1 MVFSFE
7 KGFDPTVS
15 RRSIKTGKGQT
26 MHPLASSGFDL
37 AQIAPTC
44 PSAWGFSILRKS
56 LQADRR
62 HCELVAFQFLSMSSP
77 LPASVLP
84 ARRDWSF
91 SVEGM
96 SCAACVGR
104 VERAL
109 LAVPGVAGASVNM
122 ATEVASVHAEAPVAF
137 DGLQAAVQKAG
148 YAARAP
154 DVSAPPPESDAQAW
168 RPVIVAAALSAPLL
182 LPMLSGAA
190 GLPWSWPAWLQFLL
204 ATPVQFW
211 FGARFYAGAWR
222 ALRGGS
228 ANMDVLVALG
238 TSAAYGLSLYEWWA
252 AASMRGMT
260 SEHLYFEAGAVV
272 ITLVLLGKRLESRA
286 KRQTTQALRALQ
298 ALQPATARVRRGPGD
313 GGDVDVAI
321 AQLRVGD
328 LLVVR
333 PGERFSADGLVAEG
347 ESHVDES
354 LVTGETLPVARAP
367 GERITGGAV
376 NGEGLLLVRVTAV
389 GAESTLA
396 RIVRLV
402 ESAQEKKA
410 PIQHLVDRVSAV
422 FVPFVCIAALVT
434 LLGWGMASGDWQRA
448 LLNAVAVL
456 VIACPCALGLATP
469 TAMMAG
475 TGVAARHG
483 ILIKDAEA
491 LEIAHDV
498 TVVAFDKTGTLTEG
512 RPMLVACVAVDGDA
526 ARLLALTAAVQGG
539 SSHPLAQAVLDM
551 ARSTNARIPAAS
563 AQRAVPGKG
572 VCARVRVPADA
583 RTAAGA
589 RLAEAIAASAIM
601 SARQSAGLSRGT
613 GTTLDSER
621 EIVPLGRDLE
631 LRLGSSRWMAELG
644 VDLQP
649 LAARAAELQALGR
662 TVSWL
667 ADVSGDVPQLL
678 GLLAF
683 GDRLRE
689 GAIDAVQRLQAAG
702 VRTVMISGDGH
713 ASAEGVAQLLGIAE
727 VHAEVLPGEKAS
739 LIASLRSLTR
749 VVGRRAHQRPVR
761 VAMVGDGLND
771 APALAAA
778 DVGIAMASGTDVAME
793 AAGIT
798 LMRSDPRLVAD
809 ALDIARRCVAKIRQN
824 LFWAFAYNVAGIGL
838 AAAGLLSPMVAGAA
852 MAFSS
857 VSVVTNAL
865 TLRRWKAQPSRVA

>member
-1 MVFSFE
+1 
-7 KGFDPTVS
+7 
-15 RRSIKTGKGQT
+15 
-26 MHPLASSGFDL
+26 
-37 AQIAPTC
+37 
-44 PSAWGFSILRKS
+44 
-56 LQADRR
+56 
-62 HCELVAFQFLSMSSP
+62 MSSLSSVP
-77 LPASVLP
+77 VLP

-91 SVEGM
+91 PVEGM
-96 SCAACVGR
+96 SCAACAGR

-109 LAVPGVAGASVNM
+109 RAVPGVAEASVNM
-122 ATEVASVHAEAPVAF
+122 ATELASVRAEAPLAF
-137 DGLQAAVQKAG
+137 EGLQAAVRKAG

-154 DVSAPPPESDAQAW
+154 DLPVPPPESDARAW
-168 RPVIVAAALSAPLL
+168 RPVIVAAALSTPLL
-182 LPMLSGAA
+182 LPMLSGVV
-190 GLPWSWPAWLQFLL
+190 GLAWSWPAWLQFLL

-238 TSAAYGLSLYEWWA
+238 TSAAYGLSLYDWWA
-252 AASMRGMT
+252 GARTGGMT
-260 SEHLYFEAGAVV
+260 PGMPAQHLYFEAAAVV

-298 ALQPATARVRRGPGD
+298 ALQPATARVRRD
-313 GGDVDVAI
+313 GGDTDVAV

-333 PGERFSADGLVAEG
+333 PGERFAADGQVKEG

-354 LVTGETLPVARAP
+354 LVTGESLPVARAS
-367 GERITGGAV
+367 GDRITGGAV
-376 NGEGLLLVRVTAV
+376 NGEGLLLVGVTAV

-402 ESAQEKKA
+402 GSAQEKKA

-422 FVPFVCIAALVT
+422 FVPVVCVAALIT
-434 LLGWGMASGDWQRA
+434 LLAWGGAGGDWQRA

-512 RPMLVACVAVDGDA
+512 KPMLVACVAVDGDA

-551 ARSTNARIPAAS
+551 ARSTHARVPGAI

-572 VCARVRVPADA
+572 VSARVRAPGDARADA
-583 RTAAGA
+583 EA

-601 SARQSAGLSRGT
+601 SARQSAGLSPGS
-613 GTTLDSER
+613 GPAQAPER
-621 EIVPLGRDLE
+621 AIEASGHDLE
-631 LRLGSSRWMAELG
+631 LRLGSARWMAELG

-649 LAARAAELQALGR
+649 LAARAVELQALGR

-667 ADVSGDVPQLL
+667 ADVAGDAPRLL
-678 GLLAF
+678 GLVAF
-683 GDRLRE
+683 GDRLRD
-689 GAIDAVQRLQAAG
+689 GAIDAVQRLQADG

-713 ASAEGVAQLLGIAE
+713 ASAEGVAQLLGITE

-739 LIASLRSLTR
+739 LVASLRSLAGGGAR
-749 VVGRRAHQRPVR
+749 GARDARLRRARPVR

-778 DVGIAMASGTDVAME
+778 DVGIAMASGTDMAMA

-809 ALDIARRCVAKIRQN
+809 ALDISRRCVAKIRQN

-865 TLRRWKAQPSRVA
+865 TLRRWKAAPARAA

>member
-1 MVFSFE
+1 
-7 KGFDPTVS
+7 
-15 RRSIKTGKGQT
+15 
-26 MHPLASSGFDL
+26 
-37 AQIAPTC
+37 
-44 PSAWGFSILRKS
+44 
-56 LQADRR
+56 
-62 HCELVAFQFLSMSSP
+62 MSSLP
-77 LPASVLP
+77 PASVLT

-91 SVEGM
+91 PVDGM
-96 SCAACVGR
+96 SCAACAGR

-109 LAVPGVAGASVNM
+109 RAVPGVAQASVNM
-122 ATEVASVHAEAPVAF
+122 ATEVASVHAEAPLPF

-154 DVSAPPPESDAQAW
+154 DLPAPPQPSDAQAW
-168 RPVIVAAALSAPLL
+168 RPVIVAASLSTPLL
-182 LPMLSGAA
+182 LPMLGELV
-190 GLPWSWPAWLQFLL
+190 GLAWHWPAWLQFLL

-211 FGARFYAGAWR
+211 FGARFYVGAWR

-252 AASMRGMT
+252 GARMAAAMPGMAPG
-260 SEHLYFEAGAVV
+260 HLYFEAGAVV
-272 ITLVLLGKRLESRA
+272 ITLVLLGKQLESRA

-298 ALQPATARVRRGPGD
+298 TLQPATARARRD
-313 GGDVDVAI
+313 GAEVDVAL
-321 AQLRVGD
+321 AQLRVG
-328 LLVVR
+328 
-333 PGERFSADGLVAEG
+333 ERFAADGRVAEG

-354 LVTGETLPVARAP
+354 LVTGESLPVARGP
-367 GERITGGAV
+367 GERVTGGAV
-376 NGEGLLLVRVTAV
+376 NGEGLLLVAVTAV

-422 FVPFVCIAALVT
+422 FVPVVCVAALLT
-434 LLGWGMASGDWQRA
+434 LLGWGFAGGDWQRA

-498 TVVAFDKTGTLTEG
+498 RVVAFDKTGTLTEG
-512 RPMLVACVAVDGDA
+512 KPMLVACVAVDGDA
-526 ARLLALTAAVQGG
+526 ARLLALAAAVQGG
-539 SSHPLAQAVLDM
+539 STHPLAQAVLDM
-551 ARSTNARIPAAS
+551 ALGTHARVPPAS
-563 AQRAVPGKG
+563 AQRAVPGRG
-572 VCARVRVPADA
+572 VCARVHAPADDAATAEA
-583 RTAAGA
+583 R
-589 RLAEAIAASAIM
+589 RPEAIAASAIM
-601 SARQSAGLSRGT
+601 SARLSAGLAPGM
-613 GTTLDSER
+613 GLALDAEHASQA
-621 EIVPLGRDLE
+621 PGRDLE
-631 LRLGSSRWMAELG
+631 LRLGSARWMTELG
-644 VDLQP
+644 VDLSP
-649 LAARAAELQALGR
+649 LAARATELQALGR

-667 ADVSGDVPQLL
+667 ADLSADTPRLL

-683 GDRLRE
+683 GDRLRD
-689 GAIDAVQRLQAAG
+689 GAIDAVQRLQAEG
-702 VRTVMISGDGH
+702 LRTVIVSGDGR
-713 ASAEGVAQLLGIAE
+713 ASAEGVAQLLGITE

-739 LIASLRSLTR
+739 LLASLRSLSTTG
-749 VVGRRAHQRPVR
+749 GRHARRPVR
-761 VAMVGDGLND
+761 VAMVGDGIND

-778 DVGIAMASGTDVAME
+778 DVGIAMASGTDVAMA

-809 ALDIARRCVAKIRQN
+809 ALDISRRCVAKIRQN

-852 MAFSS
+852 MALSS

-865 TLRRWKAQPSRVA
+865 TLRRWKAAPARVA

>member
-1 MVFSFE
+1 
-7 KGFDPTVS
+7 
-15 RRSIKTGKGQT
+15 
-26 MHPLASSGFDL
+26 
-37 AQIAPTC
+37 
-44 PSAWGFSILRKS
+44 
-56 LQADRR
+56 
-62 HCELVAFQFLSMSSP
+62 MSSLSSVP
-77 LPASVLP
+77 VLP

-91 SVEGM
+91 PVEGM
-96 SCAACVGR
+96 SCAACAGR

-109 LAVPGVAGASVNM
+109 RAVPGVAEASVNM
-122 ATEVASVHAEAPVAF
+122 ATELASVRAEAPLAF
-137 DGLQAAVQKAG
+137 EGLQAAVRKAG

-154 DVSAPPPESDAQAW
+154 DLPVPPPESDARAW
-168 RPVIVAAALSAPLL
+168 RPVIVAAALSTPLL
-182 LPMLSGAA
+182 LPMLSGVV
-190 GLPWSWPAWLQFLL
+190 GLAWSWPAWLQFLL

-238 TSAAYGLSLYEWWA
+238 TSAAYGLSLYDWWA
-252 AASMRGMT
+252 GARTGGMT
-260 SEHLYFEAGAVV
+260 PGMPAQHLYFEAAAVV

-298 ALQPATARVRRGPGD
+298 ALQPATARVRRD
-313 GGDVDVAI
+313 GGDTDVAV

-333 PGERFSADGLVAEG
+333 PGERFAADGQVKEG

-354 LVTGETLPVARAP
+354 LVTGESLPVARAS
-367 GERITGGAV
+367 GDRITGGAV
-376 NGEGLLLVRVTAV
+376 NGEGLLLVGVTAV

-422 FVPFVCIAALVT
+422 FVPVVCVAALIT
-434 LLGWGMASGDWQRA
+434 LLAWGGAGGDWQRA

-512 RPMLVACVAVDGDA
+512 KPMLVACVAVDGDA

-551 ARSTNARIPAAS
+551 ARSTHARVPGAI

-572 VCARVRVPADA
+572 VSARVRAPGDARADA
-583 RTAAGA
+583 EA

-601 SARQSAGLSRGT
+601 SARQSAGLSPGS
-613 GTTLDSER
+613 GPAQAPER
-621 EIVPLGRDLE
+621 AIEASGHDLE
-631 LRLGSSRWMAELG
+631 LRLGSARWMAELG

-649 LAARAAELQALGR
+649 LAARAVELQALGR

-667 ADVSGDVPQLL
+667 ADVAGDAPRLL
-678 GLLAF
+678 GLVAF
-683 GDRLRE
+683 GDRLRD
-689 GAIDAVQRLQAAG
+689 GAIDAVQRLQADG

-713 ASAEGVAQLLGIAE
+713 ASAEGVAQLLGITE

-739 LIASLRSLTR
+739 LVASLRSLAGGGAR
-749 VVGRRAHQRPVR
+749 GARDARLRRARPVR

-778 DVGIAMASGTDVAME
+778 DVGIAMASGTDMAMA

-809 ALDIARRCVAKIRQN
+809 ALDISRRCVAKIRQN

-865 TLRRWKAQPSRVA
+865 TLRRWKAAPARAA

>member
-1 MVFSFE
+1 MPSLPP
-7 KGFDPTVS
+7 PTA
-15 RRSIKTGKGQT
+15 
-26 MHPLASSGFDL
+26 LD
-37 AQIAPTC
+37 
-44 PSAWGFSILRKS
+44 
-56 LQADRR
+56 
-62 HCELVAFQFLSMSSP
+62 
-77 LPASVLP
+77 

-91 SVEGM
+91 AVEGM
-96 SCAACVGR
+96 SCAACAGR
-104 VERAL
+104 IERGL
-109 LAVPGVAGASVNM
+109 RAVAGVAEASVNM
-122 ATEVASVHAEAPVAF
+122 ATEVASVRADVPLPF
-137 DGLQAAVQKAG
+137 DALEAAVRKAG
-148 YAARAP
+148 YMARAP
-154 DVSAPPPESDAQAW
+154 DVAAPAPPSEARAW
-168 RPVIVAAALSAPLL
+168 TPVILAAALSLPLL
-182 LPMLSGAA
+182 LPMAGALV
-190 GLPWSWPAWLQFLL
+190 GLQWAWPAWLQFLL

-222 ALRGGS
+222 ALRSGG

-238 TSAAYGLSLYEWWA
+238 TSAAYGLSLFEWYA
-252 AASMRGMT
+252 GAGMHGAGAQ
-260 SEHLYFEAGAVV
+260 HLYFEAAAVV
-272 ITLVLLGKRLESRA
+272 ITLVLLGKQLESRA

-298 ALQPATARVRRGPGD
+298 ALQPDTARVRRD
-313 GGDVDVAI
+313 GVDVDVAI
-321 AQLRVGD
+321 AQLRSGD

-333 PGERFSADGLVAEG
+333 PGERFAADGLVVEG

-354 LVTGETLPVARAP
+354 LVTGESLPVARGP
-367 GERITGGAV
+367 GELVTGGAI
-376 NGEGLLLVRVTAV
+376 NGEGLLLVQVKAV

-410 PIQHLVDRVSAV
+410 PIQRLVDRVSAV
-422 FVPFVCIAALVT
+422 FVPVVCVAALLT
-434 LLGWGMASGDWQRA
+434 WLGWGLATGDWQHA

-469 TAMMAG
+469 TALMAG

-498 TVVAFDKTGTLTEG
+498 SVVAFDKTGTLTEG

-526 ARLLALTAAVQGG
+526 ARLLALTAAVQRG
-539 SSHPLAQAVLDM
+539 STHPLARAVLDM
-551 ARSTNARIPAAS
+551 AHGTNARVPPAS

-572 VCARVRVPADA
+572 VAARVRVSEAPREAAEA
-583 RTAAGA
+583 R
-589 RLAEAIAASAIM
+589 RAEAIAASAIM
-601 SARQSAGLSRGT
+601 SARQSAGLSPGT
-613 GTTLDSER
+613 GLALDAER
-621 EIVPLGRDLE
+621 EGDALDRE
-631 LRLGSSRWMAELG
+631 LRLGSARWMTELG
-644 VDLQP
+644 VELAP
-649 LAARAAELQALGR
+649 LAARAAELQAMGR

-667 ADVSGDVPQLL
+667 ADVSGDTPRLL
-678 GLLAF
+678 GLVAF
-683 GDRLRE
+683 GDRLRD
-689 GAIDAVQRLQAAG
+689 GAIEAVQRLRAQG
-702 VRTVMISGDGH
+702 VRTVMISGDSH
-713 ASAEGVAQLLGIAE
+713 ASAAGVAQLLGISE

-739 LIASLRSLTR
+739 LLVSLRSLTPTEA
-749 VVGRRAHQRPVR
+749 GRSKSRPVR

-798 LMRSDPRLVAD
+798 LMRADPRLVAD
-809 ALDIARRCVAKIRQN
+809 ALDISRRCVAKIRQN

-865 TLRRWKAQPSRVA
+865 TLRRWKATAASRLRPW

>member
-1 MVFSFE
+1 
-7 KGFDPTVS
+7 
-15 RRSIKTGKGQT
+15 
-26 MHPLASSGFDL
+26 
-37 AQIAPTC
+37 
-44 PSAWGFSILRKS
+44 
-56 LQADRR
+56 
-62 HCELVAFQFLSMSSP
+62 MSS
-77 LPASVLP
+77 LPSVPVLP

-91 SVEGM
+91 AVDGM
-96 SCAACVGR
+96 SCTACAGR

-109 LAVPGVAGASVNM
+109 RAVPGVAEASVNM
-122 ATEVASVHAEAPVAF
+122 ATEVASVRSEVPLPF

-154 DVSAPPPESDAQAW
+154 DVPAPTPVSDAVAW
-168 RPVIVAAALSAPLL
+168 RPVIVAGALSIPLL
-182 LPMLSGAA
+182 LPMLAGVA
-190 GLPWSWPAWLQFLL
+190 GLSWAWPAWLQFLL

-238 TSAAYGLSLYEWWA
+238 TSAAYGLSLYEWGA
-252 AASMRGMT
+252 GSGMHGMAPQ
-260 SEHLYFEAGAVV
+260 HLYFEAAAVV
-272 ITLVLLGKRLESRA
+272 ITLVMLGKRLEARA

-298 ALQPATARVRRGPGD
+298 ALQPATARVRSA
-313 GGDVDVAI
+313 GGDSDIAI
-321 AQLRVGD
+321 AQLRVD
-328 LLVVR
+328 DVLVVR
-333 PGERFSADGLVAEG
+333 PGERFAADGVVTEG
-347 ESHVDES
+347 ESHVDEA
-354 LVTGETLPVARAP
+354 LITGESLPVARGP
-367 GERITGGAV
+367 GGRITGGAI

-402 ESAQEKKA
+402 ETAQEKKA

-422 FVPFVCIAALVT
+422 FVPVVCVAALCT
-434 LLGWGMASGDWQRA
+434 LLGWGFGGGDWQRA
-448 LLNAVAVL
+448 VLNAVAVL

-469 TAMMAG
+469 TALMAG

-498 TVVAFDKTGTLTEG
+498 SLVAFDKTGTLTEG
-512 RPMLVACVAVDGDA
+512 KPMLVACVAVDGDG

-539 SSHPLAQAVLDM
+539 SAHPLAQAVMAM
-551 ARSTNARIPAAS
+551 ARSTKARVPPAS
-563 AQRAVPGKG
+563 AQRAVPGRG
-572 VCARVRVPADA
+572 VCARVRMPPD
-583 RTAAGA
+583 AGA
-589 RLAEAIAASAIM
+589 KADVRLAEAIAASAIM
-601 SARQSAGLSRGT
+601 SARQSAGLSPGT
-613 GTTLDSER
+613 GLAVDAER
-621 EIVPLGRDLE
+621 AIAPLGREME
-631 LRLGSSRWMAELG
+631 LRLGSARWMAELG
-644 VDLQP
+644 VELAP
-649 LAARAAELQALGR
+649 LMARAVELQALGR

-667 ADVSGDVPQLL
+667 ADVTGDTPRLL

-683 GDRLRE
+683 GDRLRD
-689 GAIDAVQRLQAAG
+689 GAIDAVLRLQSQG
-702 VRTVMISGDGH
+702 VRTVIISGDGH
-713 ASAEGVAQLLGIAE
+713 ASAEGVAQLLGITE

-739 LIASLRSLTR
+739 LLASLRSLSIDDKR
-749 VVGRRAHQRPVR
+749 RGRHRPVR
-761 VAMVGDGLND
+761 VAMVGDGIND

-778 DVGIAMASGTDVAME
+778 DIGIAMASGADVAME

-798 LMRSDPRLVAD
+798 LMRPDPRLVAD
-809 ALDIARRCVAKIRQN
+809 ALDISRRCVAKIRQN

-865 TLRRWKAQPSRVA
+865 TLRRWKAAPTRTA

>member
-1 MVFSFE
+1 
-7 KGFDPTVS
+7 
-15 RRSIKTGKGQT
+15 
-26 MHPLASSGFDL
+26 
-37 AQIAPTC
+37 
-44 PSAWGFSILRKS
+44 
-56 LQADRR
+56 
-62 HCELVAFQFLSMSSP
+62 MSS
-77 LPASVLP
+77 LPSVPVLP

-91 SVEGM
+91 PVEGM
-96 SCAACVGR
+96 SCAACAGR

-109 LAVPGVAGASVNM
+109 RAVPGVAEASVNM
-122 ATEVASVHAEAPVAF
+122 ATELASVRAEAPLAF
-137 DGLQAAVQKAG
+137 AGLQAAVRKAG

-154 DVSAPPPESDAQAW
+154 DLPVPPPESDARAW
-168 RPVIVAAALSAPLL
+168 RPVIVAAALSTPLL
-182 LPMLSGAA
+182 LPMLSGVV
-190 GLPWSWPAWLQFLL
+190 GLAWSWPAWLQFLL

-238 TSAAYGLSLYEWWA
+238 TSAAYGLSLYDWWA
-252 AASMRGMT
+252 GARTGGMT
-260 SEHLYFEAGAVV
+260 PGMPAQHLYFEAAAVV

-298 ALQPATARVRRGPGD
+298 ALQPATARVRRD
-313 GGDVDVAI
+313 GGDTDVAV

-333 PGERFSADGLVAEG
+333 PGERFAADGLVKEG

-354 LVTGETLPVARAP
+354 LVTGESLPVARAP
-367 GERITGGAV
+367 GDRITGGAV
-376 NGEGLLLVRVTAV
+376 NGEGLLLVGVTAV

-422 FVPFVCIAALVT
+422 FVPVVCVAALIT
-434 LLGWGMASGDWQRA
+434 LLAWGGAGGDWQRA

-512 RPMLVACVAVDGDA
+512 KPMLVACVAVDGDA

-551 ARSTNARIPAAS
+551 ARSTHARVPGAS

-572 VCARVRVPADA
+572 VSARVRAPDDARADA
-583 RTAAGA
+583 EA

-601 SARQSAGLSRGT
+601 SARQSAGLSPGS
-613 GTTLDSER
+613 GLAQAPER
-621 EIVPLGRDLE
+621 AIEASGHDLE
-631 LRLGSSRWMAELG
+631 LRLGSARWMAELG

-649 LAARAAELQALGR
+649 LAARAVELQALGR

-667 ADVSGDVPQLL
+667 ADVAGDAPRLL
-678 GLLAF
+678 GLVAF
-683 GDRLRE
+683 GDRLRD
-689 GAIDAVQRLQAAG
+689 GAIDAVQRLQADG

-713 ASAEGVAQLLGIAE
+713 ASAEGVAQLLGITE

-739 LIASLRSLTR
+739 LVASLRLLAGGGARGTR
-749 VVGRRAHQRPVR
+749 DARPRRARPVR

-778 DVGIAMASGTDVAME
+778 DVGIAMASGTDMAMA

-809 ALDIARRCVAKIRQN
+809 ALDISRRCVAKIRQN

-865 TLRRWKAQPSRVA
+865 TLRRWKAAPARAA

>member
-1 MVFSFE
+1 
-7 KGFDPTVS
+7 
-15 RRSIKTGKGQT
+15 
-26 MHPLASSGFDL
+26 
-37 AQIAPTC
+37 
-44 PSAWGFSILRKS
+44 
-56 LQADRR
+56 
-62 HCELVAFQFLSMSSP
+62 MSS
-77 LPASVLP
+77 LPPAPVLT

-91 SVEGM
+91 PVDGM
-96 SCAACVGR
+96 SCAACAGR

-109 LAVPGVAGASVNM
+109 RAVPGVAEASVNM
-122 ATEVASVHAEAPVAF
+122 ATEVASVRADAPLAF
-137 DGLQAAVQKAG
+137 DGLEAAVRKAG

-154 DVSAPPPESDAQAW
+154 GMPAPPQPSAAQSW
-168 RPVIVAAALSAPLL
+168 RPVIVAASLSAPLL
-182 LPMLSGAA
+182 LPMLGELF
-190 GLPWSWPAWLQFLL
+190 GLSWHWPAWLQFLL

-252 AASMRGMT
+252 GARMSAAMHGMAAG
-260 SEHLYFEAGAVV
+260 HLYFEAAAVV
-272 ITLVLLGKRLESRA
+272 ITLVLLGKQLESRA

-298 ALQPATARVRRGPGD
+298 TLQPASARVRRD
-313 GGDVDVAI
+313 GADMDVAI
-321 AQLRVGD
+321 AQLRIGD

-333 PGERFSADGLVAEG
+333 PGERFAADGRVAEG
-347 ESHVDES
+347 ASHVDES
-354 LVTGETLPVARAP
+354 LITGEGQPVARGP

-376 NGEGLLLVRVTAV
+376 NGEGLLLVAVTAV

-422 FVPFVCIAALVT
+422 FVPVVCGAALLT
-434 LLGWGMASGDWQRA
+434 LLGWGFAGGDWQRA

-498 TVVAFDKTGTLTEG
+498 RVVAFDKTGTLTEG
-512 RPMLVACVAVDGDA
+512 KPMLVACVAVDGDA
-526 ARLLALTAAVQGG
+526 ARLLALAAAVQGG
-539 SSHPLAQAVLDM
+539 STHPLAQAVLDM
-551 ARSTNARIPAAS
+551 AVGTHARVPPAS
-563 AQRAVPGKG
+563 AQRAVPGRG
-572 VCARVRVPADA
+572 VCARVRMP
-583 RTAAGA
+583 AAGSAAAQA
-589 RLAEAIAASAIM
+589 RQAEAIAASAIM
-601 SARQSAGLSRGT
+601 SARQAAGLSPGI
-613 GTTLDSER
+613 GLALDAEHASEAPGC
-621 EIVPLGRDLE
+621 ELE
-631 LRLGSSRWMAELG
+631 LRLGSARWMAELG
-644 VDLQP
+644 VALGP

-662 TVSWL
+662 TISWL
-667 ADVSGDVPQLL
+667 ADVSDETPRLL
-678 GLLAF
+678 GLVAF
-683 GDRLRE
+683 GDRLRD
-689 GAIDAVQRLQAAG
+689 GAIDAVQRLQAEG
-702 VRTVMISGDGH
+702 LRTVMVSGDGR
-713 ASAEGVAQLLGIAE
+713 ASAEGVAQLLGITE

-739 LIASLRSLTR
+739 LIASLRSLSTADGR
-749 VVGRRAHQRPVR
+749 VRRPVR
-761 VAMVGDGLND
+761 VAMVGDGIND

-778 DVGIAMASGTDVAME
+778 DVGIAMASGTDVAMA

-809 ALDIARRCVAKIRQN
+809 ALDISRRCVAKIRQN
-824 LFWAFAYNVAGIGL
+824 LFWAFAYNVVGIGL

-857 VSVVTNAL
+857 VSVVANAL
-865 TLRRWKAQPSRVA
+865 TLRRWKAAPLRVA

>member
-1 MVFSFE
+1 
-7 KGFDPTVS
+7 
-15 RRSIKTGKGQT
+15 
-26 MHPLASSGFDL
+26 
-37 AQIAPTC
+37 
-44 PSAWGFSILRKS
+44 
-56 LQADRR
+56 
-62 HCELVAFQFLSMSSP
+62 MSS
-77 LPASVLP
+77 LPPSTALA

-91 SVEGM
+91 PVDGM
-96 SCAACVGR
+96 SCAACAGR

-109 LAVPGVAGASVNM
+109 RAVPGVAEANVNL
-122 ATEVASVHAEAPVAF
+122 ATEVASVRAEAPLAF
-137 DGLQAAVQKAG
+137 DGLEAAVRKAG

-154 DVSAPPPESDAQAW
+154 DLPAPPPPSAALAW
-168 RPVIVAAALSAPLL
+168 RPVIVAAALSLPLL
-182 LPMLSGAA
+182 LPMAGAVV
-190 GLPWSWPAWLQFLL
+190 GLQWAWPAWLQFLL

-222 ALRGGS
+222 ALRGGG

-238 TSAAYGLSLYEWWA
+238 TTAAYGLSLYEWWA
-252 AASMRGMT
+252 AVHAPGMPGMAAA
-260 SEHLYFEAGAVV
+260 HLYFEAAAVV
-272 ITLVLLGKRLESRA
+272 ITLVLLGKQLESRA
-286 KRQTTQALRALQ
+286 KRQTTQALRSLQ
-298 ALQPATARVRRGPGD
+298 ALQPDTARVRRD
-313 GGDVDVAI
+313 GVDADIALARLRAGDV
-321 AQLRVGD
+321 
-328 LLVVR
+328 LVVR
-333 PGERFSADGLVAEG
+333 PGERFAADGLVKEG

-354 LVTGETLPVARAP
+354 LVTGESLPVARGP
-367 GERITGGAV
+367 GERVTGGAI
-376 NGEGLLLVRVTAV
+376 NGEGLLLVDVTAV

-422 FVPFVCIAALVT
+422 FVPVVCAAALLT
-434 LLGWGMASGDWQRA
+434 LLGWGLGSGDWQRA

-469 TAMMAG
+469 TALMAG

-498 TVVAFDKTGTLTEG
+498 SVVAFDKTGTLTEG

-539 SSHPLAQAVLDM
+539 STHPLARAVLDM
-551 ARSTNARIPAAS
+551 AHGTHARVPAAS

-572 VCARVRVPADA
+572 VSARVRVPADPRA
-583 RTAAGA
+583 TAEA

-601 SARQSAGLSRGT
+601 SARQSAGLSPGS
-613 GTTLDSER
+613 GLALDAEHETDLVAAQER
-621 EIVPLGRDLE
+621 E
-631 LRLGSSRWMAELG
+631 LRLGSARWMAELG
-644 VDLQP
+644 VDLAP
-649 LAARAAELQALGR
+649 LAGRATELQALGR

-667 ADVSGDVPQLL
+667 ADVSGDVPELL
-678 GLLAF
+678 GLVAF
-683 GDRLRE
+683 GDRLRD
-689 GAIDAVQRLQAAG
+689 GAIDAVQRLRAEH
-702 VRTVMISGDGH
+702 VRTVMISGDGR

-739 LIASLRSLTR
+739 LLASLRSLSSTD
-749 VVGRRAHQRPVR
+749 GQRARKRPVR

-809 ALDIARRCVAKIRQN
+809 ALDISRRCVAKIRQN
-824 LFWAFAYNVAGIGL
+824 LFWAFAYNVVGIGL

-857 VSVVTNAL
+857 VSVVANAL
-865 TLRRWKAQPSRVA
+865 TLRRWKAAPSLRA